1 MNKKTLLIIG
11 AVIVS
16 LVAGYFA
23 YRVIAGKQASATSE
37 LQTASVQRG
46 ALATTLS
53 SSGTARSG
61 QSATITWE
69 AEGKVGEVALKPG
82 DLVKADQQ
90 LAALDPQ
97 TISAD
102 MINARQKLATAEQAF
117 EDLQNSTLQQA
128 QALQALEEAQAT
140 LASLKVTASE
150 ESSQAQLAL
159 ANAQIALAD
168 AQRTRNYMS
177 YPHSTDPL
185 VIEKAQT
192 DYLLAKKVY
201 KEALSVYNKLKKRNL
216 TDPERARALTNLLA
230 AKQRMDQALA
240 TYNWYILDYT
250 PSDIAQADGE
260 LAVAQANLEK
270 AQADW
275 ENLKDG
281 SSSAV
286 IAMAEAS
293 LADAQ
298 REWERVKDGPS
309 EADLAAAQADID
321 AAQAE
326 LNDAYLLAPF
336 AGTITKVDVSTGDLV
351 SAGDAAF
358 RIDDLSS
365 IFIDIQISE
374 VDLASLRVGQKAT
387 LEFDAIADKQYTGEL
402 SEIGMIGTNSQG
414 VVNYPATVRV
424 TDADEDVLPGMTAS
438 VTIVLEE
445 RDDIMQV
452 PNKAIRTSNGQQS
465 VVVLFEGE
473 QITVP
478 VTVGLVGDTM
488 SEITS
493 SQLQEGDVVVIR
505 TSSSNSSSTTQN
517 NTRSEFMP
525 GGGMIIE
532 VEAGAGG
539 PP

>member
-1 MNKKTLLIIG
+1 
-11 AVIVS
+11 
-16 LVAGYFA
+16 
-23 YRVIAGKQASATSE
+23 
-37 LQTASVQRG
+37 
-46 ALATTLS
+46 
-53 SSGTARSG
+53 
-61 QSATITWE
+61 
-69 AEGKVGEVALKPG
+69 
-82 DLVKADQQ
+82 
-90 LAALDPQ
+90 
-97 TISAD
+97 
-102 MINARQKLATAEQAF
+102 
-117 EDLQNSTLQQA
+117 
-128 QALQALEEAQAT
+128 
-140 LASLKVTASE
+140 
-150 ESSQAQLAL
+150 
-159 ANAQIALAD
+159 
-168 AQRTRNYMS
+168 MS

-438 VTIVLEE
+438 VTIVLEQ

-478 VTVGLVGDTM
+478 VAVGLVGDTM

-493 SQLQEGDVVVIR
+493 SQLQEGDVVVIK
-505 TSSSNSSSTTQN
+505 TSSSNSSATTQN
-517 NTRSEFMP
+517 NARQRIYAWWGHDHRSRSWGRRTTMRFPYAEMFNSICIIKVFTREECGGTMKKWVWIIGAVVLMAAVAAGSFWGGMTYQSNKADQARANFETMRGPFAGGQP
-525 GGGMIIE
+525 PSFAQGTQGGGNLGDGTQ
-532 VEAGAGG
+532 AGQAFRGAGIIG
-539 PP
+539 QIKEIDGDTLTISTAQDVTTVKFNGCDADHQIRNDRDFRAAAWNADYGRRSARRGWEYNCCTNHDR